1 MEQVLPTRSAD
12 LAILPAGK
20 ELNCLEYQSAVPY
33 VLPNQHDS
41 QSNTSAVWNWTITDV
56 TAFAFSSSS

>member
-12 LAILPAGK
+12 LAILPAGT
-20 ELNCLEYQSAVPY
+20 ELNCLEYRSVVLY
-33 VLPNQHDS
+33 VLPNQHDF
-41 QSNTSAVWNWTITDV
+41 QSSTSAVWNWTMTDV